1 MLLFIYIYI
10 YINACVCVLYYL
22 YICVCVCVLYVSI
35 YIYIGA
41 HPTLGIR
48 APIQPSTT
56 QIWAMCC
63 RKRATARREVPWG
76 TALLMEITSCWA
88 SGTIP
93 TPVTLMA
100 SATAASSRRSC
111 AMRSGVRQRFDEE
124 GNQKGEETRGTFNFT
139 PSFRSFVQLW
149 PSTIHWPT
157 WPLKLA
163 VFSPG
168 SRGDWSRCDWARACW
183 TAAALSWSVS
193 SPNKSLVALTG
204 FCITTSSSGHRRPS
218 KTNKSRLPRF
228 PATWGL
234 STFSASSFLRFLDFW
249 LPSVSAS
256 LGFCP
261 AKVTGRGPTA
271 AGSTPVS
278 SSSFTWTPSEI
289 SGNTFRDCCSAM
301 FKHKPWA
308 KRARETSGRDLEPWG
323 NASELWE
330 DVGWIATKLV
340 VAFKILTHG
349 VTWEHL
355 TGNYVWK
362 CVESNDAVRYSISLH
377 RPNTDVCGEG

>member
-1 MLLFIYIYI
+1 
-10 YINACVCVLYYL
+10 
-22 YICVCVCVLYVSI
+22 
-35 YIYIGA
+35 
-41 HPTLGIR
+41 
-48 APIQPSTT
+48 
-56 QIWAMCC
+56 MCC

-93 TPVTLMA
+93 TPVTFMA

-111 AMRSGVRQRFDEE
+111 AMRSGVRQHFDA
-124 GNQKGEETRGTFNFT
+124 GHQKGEETSGTFNFT
-139 PSFRSFVQLW
+139 PSFRSFVQVW

-168 SRGDWSRCDWARACW
+168 SRGDWSRCDWERACW

-228 PATWGL
+228 PTTWGL

-256 LGFCP
+256 LGFRP

-289 SGNTFRDCCSAM
+289 TGNTFRDCCSAM

-308 KRARETSGRDLEPWG
+308 KRARETSGRDLEQWG

-330 DVGWIATKLV
+330 DVGWTATKLADFV
-340 VAFKILTHG
+340 MGSPAVILLIIMCG
-349 VTWEHL
+349 S
-355 TGNYVWK
+355 VWK
-362 CVESNDAVRYSISLH
+362 A
-377 RPNTDVCGEG
+377 TMQ